1 MNKRQKTGGDASPRR
16 TVKASGSGKKDSGPS
31 YRRDDHRDKKTGKGN
46 YYGKPE
52 PGKDERPPRR
62 GQDKAM
68 GKKPGRLPE
77 MDSSPKLLRLNRY
90 ISNSGICSRREA
102 DDLIT
107 GGFVMVNGEKIT
119 QLGTKVNYKDQIKVK
134 GKLIMPEKKVYIL
147 LNKPKDYITTL
158 DDPYAKKTVVQLVR
172 EACPERIY
180 PIGRLDKNT
189 TGVLLFTND
198 GELAR
203 KLTHPSSL
211 VPKIYQVTLDQPL
224 TKSHLLEISSGI
236 TLDDGPIKVDEI
248 NYLDESDKTELGVQL
263 HSGRNRIVR
272 RLFEHFGYKVKK
284 LDRVFFAGLTKLRVP
299 RGKWR
304 FLNEKEI
311 SRLKMNIFS

>member
-1 MNKRQKTGGDASPRR
+1 
-16 TVKASGSGKKDSGPS
+16 
-31 YRRDDHRDKKTGKGN
+31 
-46 YYGKPE
+46 
-52 PGKDERPPRR
+52 
-62 GQDKAM
+62 
-68 GKKPGRLPE
+68 